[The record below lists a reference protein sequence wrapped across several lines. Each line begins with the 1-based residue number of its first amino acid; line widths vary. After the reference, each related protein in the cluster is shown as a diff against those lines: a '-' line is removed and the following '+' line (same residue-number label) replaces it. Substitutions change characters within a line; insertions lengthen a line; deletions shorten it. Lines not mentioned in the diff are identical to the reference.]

1 MANIPDLAAVSYSGL
16 TGPIRAVGWLESPQP
31 FNRGSVDPDFGGRLM
46 ALVEWA
52 ILGLCELGM
61 HWCSLCAAEGRIGPD
76 NRSSQ
81 AVLLVPASKCVYE
94 APIWI
99 GHYVFGHS
107 YQPPDEFCRAVKLCP
122 EPGSDEFRIALLA
135 HLPELALDV
144 PDGWPFFIEWSAQRT
159 LEPDPVYGSEAA
171 FMERV
176 QLNSEPHEPPPSRDQ
191 LIEQHGGFSN
201 AKCIWAGCENR
212 ALGSMAI
219 CFEHAYPG
227 RDK

>member
-16 TGPIRAVGWLESPQP
+16 NGPIRAIGWLESPHP
-31 FNRGSVDPDFGGRLM
+31 FNRGSVDPDFCERLM
-46 ALVEWA
+46 ALIEWPVF
-52 ILGLCELGM
+52 GLWELGM

-99 GHYVFGHS
+99 GHYVLGHS
-107 YQPPDEFCRAVKLCP
+107 YQPPDEFCRAVQSSP
-122 EPGSDEFRIALLA
+122 EPGSNEFRRALLA
-135 HLPELALDV
+135 HVPELANDV
-144 PDGWPFFIEWSAQRT
+144 ADAFPFFEEWDAQRT
-159 LEPDPVYGSEAA
+159 LEPDPDRGSEAA

-176 QLNSEPHEPPPSRDQ
+176 RLNSEPHEPPPSRDQ
-191 LIEQHGGFSN
+191 LIEEHGGFSN

-212 ALGSMAI
+212 TLANMAI
-219 CFEHAYPG
+219 CFQHAYPKG
-227 RDK
+227 DK